1 MCIMIDDDQRGQ
13 IEARVAEATSLVFYV
28 DFDGTLAPIVADPSL
43 ATLSPETRDVLE
55 EFSCREDVLVAVV
68 SGRSLVDVKARVGLQ
83 ALVYSGDHGL
93 QIEGHS
99 LRFEHPEA
107 ARCRDALAEL
117 NQQLIGLPLLLPGVQ
132 VESKS
137 LTTAIHYRRA
147 PDGTREQIATIL
159 QSLVLADDPLFVLT
173 EGKMIIEIRPRVDWN
188 KGTAVRWI
196 HDRLQADGA
205 LPFIIGDD
213 RTDEDAFDALD
224 DAITIRVGP
233 EESTAARYCLADQD
247 AVGEI
252 LHWLLRVWKEHQA
265 GAKGDKP
272 HPNGRP
278 GLGIKESSPI
288 PSVRLRR
295 SAAIRKRE
303 LSRRGDS
310 PA

>member
-1 MCIMIDDDQRGQ
+1 MIDDDHRGQ
-13 IEARVAEATSLVFYV
+13 IEGRVAGATSLVFYV
-28 DFDGTLAPIVADPSL
+28 DFDGTLAPIVDDPGL
-43 ATLSPETRDVLE
+43 ASLSPETRAVLE
-55 EFSCREDVLVAVV
+55 EFSSRDDVLVAVV
-68 SGRSLVDVKARVGLQ
+68 SGRSLADVKARVGLQ
-83 ALVYSGDHGL
+83 AIVFSGDHGL

-107 ARCRDALAEL
+107 ARCRDALTEL
-117 NQQLIGLPLLLPGVQ
+117 NKQLIGLPLLLPGVQ
-132 VESKS
+132 IESKS

-147 PDGTREQIATIL
+147 PDGTREQIETIL
-159 QSLVLADDPLFVLT
+159 QSLVPADHPLFVLT
-173 EGKMIIEIRPRVDWN
+173 EGKMIVEIRPRVDWN

-224 DAITIRVGP
+224 DAITIRVGL
-233 EESTAARYCLADQD
+233 EESTAAQYYLADQD
-247 AVGEI
+247 AVGEM
-252 LHWLLRVWKEHQA
+252 LHWLLRVWKERKD
-265 GAKGDKP
+265 GAKGDQS
-272 HPNGRP
+272 HPNGRQ

-303 LSRRGDS
+303 LSQRGDS

>member
-1 MCIMIDDDQRGQ
+1 M
-13 IEARVAEATSLVFYV
+13 AEATSLVLYV
-28 DFDGTLAPIVADPSL
+28 DFDGTLAPIVNDPSL
-43 ATLSPETRDVLE
+43 ANMSPETRAVLE
-55 EFSCREDVLVAVV
+55 EFSSRKDVLVAVV
-68 SGRSLVDVKARVGLQ
+68 SGRSMADVKARVGLQ

-132 VESKS
+132 IESKS

-147 PDGTREQIATIL
+147 PDGTRQQIETIVS
-159 QSLVLADDPLFVLT
+159 SLVPADHPLFVLT
-173 EGKMIIEIRPRVDWN
+173 EGKMVVEIRPRVAWN

-196 HDRLQADGA
+196 HDRLQAEGA
-205 LPFIIGDD
+205 LSFIIGDD

-224 DAITIRVGP
+224 DAVTVRVGP
-233 EESTAARYCLADQD
+233 EESTVARYCVADQD
-247 AVGEI
+247 AVGEL
-252 LHWLLRVWKEHQA
+252 LHWLLGVWKQRR
-265 GAKGDKP
+265 GDSSKEESP
-272 HPNGRP
+272 PNGRP
-278 GLGIKESSPI
+278 SLGIKESSPI

-303 LSRRGDS
+303 LSQRGNS
-310 PA
+310 PP

>member
-1 MCIMIDDDQRGQ
+1 MCIMIDHDHRGE
-13 IEARVAEATSLVFYV
+13 IESRVAEATSLVFYV
-28 DFDGTLAPIVADPSL
+28 DFDGTLAPIVNDPGL
-43 ATLSPETRDVLE
+43 ASLSPETRAVLE
-55 EFSCREDVLVAVV
+55 KFSSREDVLIAVV
-68 SGRSLVDVKARVGLQ
+68 SGRSLADVKARVGLQ
-83 ALVYSGDHGL
+83 SLVYSGDHGL

-137 LTTAIHYRRA
+137 LTTAVHYRRA
-147 PDGTREQIATIL
+147 PEGTREQIETIL
-159 QSLVLADDPLFVLT
+159 RSLVPADHPLFVLT
-173 EGKMIIEIRPRVDWN
+173 EGKMIVEIRPRVDWN

-196 HDRLQADGA
+196 QDRLQADGA

-213 RTDEDAFDALD
+213 RTDEDAFDAID
-224 DAITIRVGP
+224 DAVTIRVGP
-233 EESTAARYCLADQD
+233 EESTVAQYCLPDQE
-247 AVGEI
+247 AVGEM
-252 LHWLLRVWKEHQA
+252 LHWLLGVWKERRA
-265 GAKGDKP
+265 DVKGDDP
-272 HPNGRP
+272 QPNGRP

>member
-1 MCIMIDDDQRGQ
+1 MIDDDYRGE
-13 IEARVAEATSLVFYV
+13 IEARVAGATSLIFYV
-28 DFDGTLAPIVADPSL
+28 DFDGTLAPIVDDPGL
-43 ATLSPETRDVLE
+43 AGLSPETRAVLE
-55 EFSCREDVLVAVV
+55 EFSSREDVLIAVV
-68 SGRSLVDVKARVGLQ
+68 SGRSLGDVKSRVGLQ
-83 ALVYSGDHGL
+83 SLVYSGDHGL

-107 ARCRDALAEL
+107 ARCRDALTEL
-117 NQQLIGLPLLLPGVQ
+117 NQQLIGLPLLLPGVL

-137 LTTAIHYRRA
+137 LTTAIHYRCA
-147 PDGTREQIATIL
+147 PDGTREQLETIL
-159 QSLVLADDPLFVLT
+159 QSLVPADHPLFVLAG
-173 EGKMIIEIRPRVDWN
+173 GKMIIEIRPRVDWN

-196 HDRLQADGA
+196 QDRLQADGA

-213 RTDEDAFDALD
+213 RTDEDAFEALD
-224 DAITIRVGP
+224 DAVTIRVGP
-233 EESTAARYCLADQD
+233 EESTAAQYCLPDQES
-247 AVGEI
+247 VGDM
-252 LHWLLRVWKEHQA
+252 LHWLLGVWKERRA
-265 GAKGDKP
+265 GAKGDEP
-272 HPNGRP
+272 QPTGRP

>member
-1 MCIMIDDDQRGQ
+1 MIDADHRRQ
-13 IEARVAEATSLVFYV
+13 IEAQVAGATSLVFYV
-28 DFDGTLAPIVADPSL
+28 DFDGTLAPIVDDPAL
-43 ATLSPETRDVLE
+43 ASLSPETRAVLE
-55 EFSCREDVLVAVV
+55 EFSSREDVLVAVV
-68 SGRSLVDVKARVGLQ
+68 SGRTLTDVKARVGLQ
-83 ALVYSGDHGL
+83 GLVYSGDHGL

-107 ARCRDALAEL
+107 ARCRDALTEL

-137 LTTAIHYRRA
+137 YTTAVHYRRA
-147 PDGTREQIATIL
+147 PDGTREQVETIL
-159 QSLVLADDPLFVLT
+159 QSLVPADHPLFVLT
-173 EGKMIIEIRPRVDWN
+173 GGKMIIEIRPRVDWN

-205 LPFIIGDD
+205 LAFIIGDD
-213 RTDEDAFDALD
+213 RTDEDAFDALE

-233 EESTAARYCLADQD
+233 EDSTAARFCLAGQNE
-247 AVGEI
+247 VGEM
-252 LHWLLRVWKEHQA
+252 LHWLLSVWKERRA
-265 GAKGDKP
+265 GAKGDQSLP
-272 HPNGRP
+272 SGRP

-303 LSRRGDS
+303 VSRRGDS